1 MNVTLTQR
9 DVFAILNKADQEG
22 VPYIFERAPDRASS
36 MGTTLRLNS
45 GDWNGPGIDITLLN
59 NGTWMAT
66 ATGYLS
72 PGGTA

>member
-1 MNVTLTQR
+1 MNVTLTHL

-22 VPYIFERAPDRASS
+22 VPYIFERTPDRGNSGS
-36 MGTTLRLNS
+36 TTLRLGS
-45 GDWNGPGIDITLLN
+45 GDWNGPGVDITLRN
-59 NGTWMAT
+59 NGTWTAT